1 MQLRLVA
8 AVVGTLA
15 VALAPHVAH
24 AQSGDTIDKAKS
36 TGVVTLG
43 VRQSSGALSYALG
56 DGQFGGFHV
65 ELCQRIV
72 EDIEKAAGRKLEV
85 RYALVSS
92 ESRMGDL
99 TSGKIDMSCG
109 SATNTTARQQEVGFL
124 NTTFVEEARIA
135 VKANSGIQTITQLHG
150 KTLVTTRGTTTV
162 QHLRRHERGA
172 GIKFKPL
179 YGKDHDDSFRLL
191 ATGKADAFLMDRSIL
206 AGNIAKSAN
215 PADFTI
221 VDEPLSLEPIAIM
234 IRKDDAGLK
243 KLGNETIARL
253 VSSGEMAK
261 LWDKW
266 FMQPIPPGNVRVGL
280 PLSDATK
287 AAWADPNDKP
297 MEQYRRR

>member
-1 MQLRLVA
+1 MQLRFVA
-8 AVVGTLA
+8 SLVGTLA
-15 VALAPHVAH
+15 VALSPHVAQ
-24 AQSGDTIDKAKS
+24 AQAGDTLAKAKS
-36 TGVVTLG
+36 SGVIVLG
-43 VRQSSGALSYALG
+43 VRESSGALSYHLG
-56 DGQFGGFHV
+56 GGQYAGFHV
-65 ELCQRIV
+65 EICQRIA
-72 EDIEKAAGRKLEV
+72 EDIEKAAGRKVEV
-85 RYALVSS
+85 RYVPVSS

-99 TSGKIDMSCG
+99 TSGKIDLSCG

-135 VKANSGIQTITQLHG
+135 VKANSGIRRITQLHG

-172 GIKFKPL
+172 GIKFKEL
-179 YGKDHDDSFRLL
+179 YGKDHADSFRQL
-191 ATGKADAFLMDRSIL
+191 ASGKADAFLMDRSIL
-206 AGNIAKSAN
+206 AGNIATAAN

-234 IRKDDAGLK
+234 IRKDDAGLR

-253 VSSGEMAK
+253 ISSGEMAR

-266 FMQPIPPGNVRVGL
+266 FMQPIPPANRSVGL
-280 PLSDATK
+280 PLSEATK
-287 AAWADPNDKP
+287 AVWADPNDKP